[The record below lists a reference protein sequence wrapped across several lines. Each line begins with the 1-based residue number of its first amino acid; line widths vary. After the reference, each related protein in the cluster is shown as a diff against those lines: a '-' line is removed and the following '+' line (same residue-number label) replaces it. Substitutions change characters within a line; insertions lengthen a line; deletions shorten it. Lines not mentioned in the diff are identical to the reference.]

1 MKSKIYLVLSI
12 LSISVIFL
20 AACDRSEFAHG
31 KRLYDDYCESCHM
44 ETGEGLAS
52 LIPSLD
58 SDYYRANTEKIPCI
72 IQNGIQAT
80 ITVNGKS
87 FNQAMPANKN
97 LSATDIAN
105 LINYIDNILLQE
117 KIFSSV
123 KIIEARLEN
132 CQSMDN

>member
-1 MKSKIYLVLSI
+1 
-12 LSISVIFL
+12 
-20 AACDRSEFAHG
+20 
-31 KRLYDDYCESCHM
+31 M